1 MEQTPV
7 TISIKGTADQVAIA
21 WAGMLRAFAEE
32 SVTADHPLA
41 PVRRLRSVRDQ
52 EAPCRTS

>member
-7 TISIKGTADQVAIA
+7 TISIKGTAEQVAIA

-32 SVTADHPLA
+32 SVAADRPLA
-41 PVRRLRSVRDQ
+41 PVRRLRAVTGDKS
-52 EAPCRTS
+52 